1 MQAAYAWRRGEP
13 HMRPREQQSARTPHR
28 ALRRAVCAHA
38 QRSARRRRSGRCWS
52 RRRRR
57 ASAQAPSAARR
68 TSARRPRS
76 GARPSAAPRR
86 PRARPPRRPSASAYG
101 RSRRRCRRQPL
112 SGLGYAG
119 SVAAASA
126 RRPGVIP
133 AGPAAEHATAP
144 ALARAGGSGLASAS
158 HSQRLLCELNRDSHA
173 VRVCIHPSLRRRK
186 ALSSLKLDRRDESHA
201 CMIQALC
208 RALTQ
213 TDSIHGR
220 SARARPQRSRRG
232 AAQAEA

>member
-76 GARPSAAPRR
+76 GVRPSAAPRR

-119 SVAAASA
+119 AGAAASA
-126 RRPGVIP
+126 RRPGLYLP
-133 AGPAAEHATAP
+133 ARLPSAP
-144 ALARAGGSGLASAS
+144 
-158 HSQRLLCELNRDSHA
+158 
-173 VRVCIHPSLRRRK
+173 LRRRSCVLAVA
-186 ALSSLKLDRRDESHA
+186 ALPVLLIVNA
-201 CMIQALC
+201 CCASFIEAPMRFAC
-208 RALTQ
+208 AHT
-213 TDSIHGR
+213 H
-220 SARARPQRSRRG
+220 PCG
-232 AAQAEA
+232 AARL